1 MARPRRIDR
10 AHLLERAEALVAAEG
25 AAALSFGRLA
35 SAAGVPKASIQS
47 AFGTRE
53 ALVEAMLDRWLR
65 AEQQRFANLAGPTPS
80 PLARVLAHLRSVG
93 TETPEA
99 SSRMASLLAAL
110 TEAGLAS
117 ESLAAWYAARIGDL
131 SAAGAEARR
140 LRLAFLAAE
149 GAFTMRHLAGVRIR
163 DEVWQDVFADLE
175 GLARGD
181 ARWDAPREPRAPSI
195 G

>member
-10 AHLLERAEALVAAEG
+10 EQLLDRAEAVVAAEG
-25 AAALSFGRLA
+25 TAALTFGRVAAA
-35 SAAGVPKASIQS
+35 AGLPKASVQS

-53 ALVEAMLDRWLR
+53 ALIEAMLARWLR
-65 AEQQRFANLAGPTPS
+65 VEAERFAHLAGPDPS
-80 PLARVLAHLRSVG
+80 PRARVLGHLRSVA

-99 SSRMASLLAAL
+99 STRMAALLAAL

-117 ESLAAWYAARIGDL
+117 GSLAEWYASRIGDL
-131 SAAGAEARR
+131 SAQDEEGRR

-149 GAFTMRHLAGVRIR
+149 GAFSMRHLAGFPIR
-163 DEVWQDVFADLE
+163 EEVWREVFEDLE
-175 GLARGD
+175 RLVLGQ
-181 ARWDAPREPRAPSI
+181 APETPGRPI